1 MDGLTIKR
9 AMFVQEFLVDLN
21 GTQAAIRSGYAPASA
36 NVESCR
42 LLADDRVVA
51 AIQEAMDARA
61 ARIGIS
67 QDRVAIELAKLGF
80 SNMLDYI
87 DVPDDGDVAVNLT
100 GMTREQAAALSEVT
114 TEEVTTGGGA
124 NTQTT
129 KRVKIKLA
137 DKRAALVDLGRHLGM
152 FKERVELTGKDGG
165 PVEVESARER
175 IARRIAGIAGA
186 GAKGGDP
193 L

>member
-21 GTQAAIRSGYAPASA
+21 GAQAATRAGYAAASA
-36 NVESCR
+36 KVESCR
-42 LLADDRVVA
+42 LLADEKVVA
-51 AIQEAMDARA
+51 AIQDAMDARA
-61 ARIGIS
+61 VRIGIS
-67 QDRVAIELAKLGF
+67 QDRVAVELAKLGF

-87 DVPDDGDVAVNLT
+87 TVPDDGDVAVDLT
-100 GMTREQAAALSEVT
+100 GMTRDQAAALSEVT
-114 TEEVTTGGGA
+114 TEEVTTGGGS

-152 FKERVELTGKDGG
+152 FKERVEVTGKDGG

-175 IARRIAGIAGA
+175 IARRIAGLTAAGP
-186 GAKGGDP
+186 KDGDP
-193 L
+193 R